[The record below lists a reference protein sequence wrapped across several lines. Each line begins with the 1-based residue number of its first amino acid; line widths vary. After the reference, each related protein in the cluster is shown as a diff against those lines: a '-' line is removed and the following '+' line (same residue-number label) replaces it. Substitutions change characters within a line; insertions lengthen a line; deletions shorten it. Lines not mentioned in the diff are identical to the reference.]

1 MNRFKSESYRIF
13 SVLNPI
19 SNNLIFQNW
28 TTFFYLYQYLCI
40 SWRMATEVWADP
52 EFDPWRCCD
61 GDVGDPWAT
70 ILVPGPTKDM
80 DMIPAPTDPGLAPL
94 PWLATGPIATWF
106 GTPPKNEESE
116 AEEECGDAPG
126 WWTMPTPGPAICEGD
141 GRSIDGELV
150 FPSDLF
156 NFS

>member
-1 MNRFKSESYRIF
+1 MII
-13 SVLNPI
+13 VLDEI
-19 SNNLIFQNW
+19 SNSYSKNS
-28 TTFFYLYQYLCI
+28 TTNTFYVYQYLWI
-40 SWRMATEVWADP
+40 SWRIAIEVLDDP
-52 EFDPWRCCD
+52 EFDPWRCWD
-61 GDVGDPWAT
+61 GDVGEPCAT
-70 ILVPGPTKDM
+70 ILVPGPTRDM

-106 GTPPKNEESE
+106 GPPPKNEESE

-150 FPSDLF
+150 FPLDLS